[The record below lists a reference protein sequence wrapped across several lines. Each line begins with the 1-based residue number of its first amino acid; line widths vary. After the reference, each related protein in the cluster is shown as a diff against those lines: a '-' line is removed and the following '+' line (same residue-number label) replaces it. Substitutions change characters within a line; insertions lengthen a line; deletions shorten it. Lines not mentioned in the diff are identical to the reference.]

1 MKSVKLVKN
10 HLMLPVLCKKCGE
23 RNYYWLDKTYG
34 CKNGHII
41 AKIEEPE
48 EEYSPW
54 IYVS

>member
-1 MKSVKLVKN
+1 
-10 HLMLPVLCKKCGE
+10 MLPVLCKKCGE